1 MNNRIILIVV
11 ILIILI
17 SLILV
22 NRESFKICSS
32 NNLLNPEYL
41 CNNYNTCCSGT
52 EKSCSCNDPILKTCI
67 ENEKECENKFCQ
79 NMGKTE
85 CNEFCKKRKNE
96 CCNYIGKRI
105 SNTDIKN
112 KIPRRGFKDSN
123 TFICKMDSPNIDH
136 YKCGRICYSDPEC
149 TGYSIILKNTC
160 KLYGKKDKLIPKF
173 IGFGARLG
181 NNPNFAYYGKI

>member
-1 MNNRIILIVV
+1 M
-11 ILIILI
+11 LIILI
-17 SLILV
+17 SLILI
-22 NRESFKICSS
+22 NNESFKICSS

-67 ENEKECENKFCQ
+67 ENEKECENKFCI
-79 NMGKTE
+79 NMGNTE
-85 CNEFCKKRKNE
+85 CKKFCKKRKNE

-160 KLYGKKDKLIPKF
+160 KLYGKDDKLIQKRW
-173 IGFGARLG
+173 GFG